1 MQTLERLFSTTQK
14 ERMLAAIPQRFPAG
28 RFLPSPPLRIG
39 RHWLTPPAG
48 TPCPGR
54 G

>member
-14 ERMLAAIPQRFPAG
+14 ERMLAAIPQRVSCRAFSAE
-28 RFLPSPPLRIG
+28 PSLRIG